1 MYFTSTKLWFTKVLA
16 LVLSM
21 HLSIAVCA
29 QIEQVARFEVDISNT
44 GTSFDVIPAHEHGV
58 FLHRRLEGS
67 KIEQL
72 EFIRLD
78 SALVKSWHG
87 FLTIEKGYLMV
98 GQIYYND
105 RLCVLMRSADYRK
118 NDLILYMIN
127 DRDGNY
133 VRHTIKGYIPFMPT
147 EFRLTEKAA
156 IIGGY
161 YNRIPVVL
169 YFSFITEKSRV
180 LPGMFNEVGE
190 LNQIQISEDGTFTV
204 LISALNNRKQRC
216 IWIRHYDSE
225 GNLLANSPVA
235 ADDGRHL
242 IFGRSVFVNNQA
254 QLVAGVYGTRSQ
266 EYSRGIFIASL
277 NPAGVQQIK
286 YYPFTDMENFFKY
299 LKPKRQD
306 RIRTRIEKRKIR
318 GKKIRMSYRFLVHE
332 IVPYGDQFVLLGE
345 AFYPKY
351 TTVSRSQSGFFLPY
365 RFSGS
370 MLQNDRVFDGYHYT
384 HAVVMGFN
392 ADGTLAWDNSFEIND
407 VRSFK
412 LEQFVK
418 LQLED
423 KQIDLIYLFDN
434 KIRTKTISDNKVVEG
449 KSEIAI
455 RGNLPGEIA
464 RSARSNTGKLEY
476 AYRNYYY
483 GFGSQEIESISG
495 EFRRRVFYVSK
506 IKQTTR

>member
-1 MYFTSTKLWFTKVLA
+1 MWFIKA
-16 LVLSM
+16 LGFVICIYLVFDT
-21 HLSIAVCA
+21 HA
-29 QIEQVARFEVDISNT
+29 QVQQVARFEVDITNSEDAA
-44 GTSFDVIPAHEHGV
+44 FDVIPAYEHGV
-58 FLHRRLEGS
+58 FLHRRLSGP

-87 FLTIEKGYLMV
+87 FLTIDNGSLLV
-98 GQIYYND
+98 GQTYHQE
-105 RLCVLMRSADYRK
+105 RLCLLLRSSDYRK
-118 NDLILYMIN
+118 NDLSLFIIN
-127 DRDGNY
+127 DKDGSY
-133 VRHTIKGYIPFMPT
+133 SKHIIKGYIPFMPT
-147 EFRLTEKAA
+147 EFRLTEKAV

-161 YNRIPVVL
+161 FNRVPVVL
-169 YFSFITEKSRV
+169 YFSFLTEKSRV
-180 LPGMFNEVGE
+180 LPGIFNEIGE
-190 LNQIQISEDGTFTV
+190 LNQIQVNDDGTFNV
-204 LISALNNRKQRC
+204 LISALNYRKQRC
-216 IWIRHYDSE
+216 IWIRNYDSE
-225 GNLLANSPVA
+225 GNLLANSPVT
-235 ADDGRHL
+235 ADDGNHL
-242 IFGRSVFVNNQA
+242 IFGRSVVVNNQA

-277 NPAGVQQIK
+277 NPAGVQQMK
-286 YYPFTDMENFFKY
+286 YYPFTDLENFFKY

-306 RIRTRIEKRKIR
+306 RIRTRIEKRKMR

-351 TTVSRSQSGFFLPY
+351 TTVNRSQNGFFLPY

-392 ADGTLAWDNSFEIND
+392 GDGTLAWDNSFEIND

-423 KQIDLIYLFDN
+423 DQIDLIYLFDN
-434 KIRTKTISDNKVVEG
+434 KIRTKRIANNRVVEG
-449 KSEIAI
+449 KTEVPIQ
-455 RGNLPGEIA
+455 GNLPGEVA

-476 AYRNYYY
+476 AYGNYYY
-483 GFGSQEIESISG
+483 GFGSQDIENASK

-506 IKQTTR
+506 IKQITD